1 MHNGLNRATPRS
13 MGVKR
18 LCVLGVLAL
27 FVWSAR
33 PVHAEDIDLFSSPA
47 TATTDTNAPVL
58 LFVWD
63 NGAGFNASSPE
74 LCSLGTPTN
83 GTTAS
88 GSATATELSG
98 KTGGVE
104 QCAIFNVIQAM
115 PVTATAKIKIGIMA
129 WKGSQVRDYNG
140 NACSGAQSDGGCL
153 LYPVTPLTTTTK
165 VALLTFIKS
174 WKSSNSGSGIRIL
187 ADNASPGPATSMQE
201 AWAYLHGK
209 TGFSGTNYAS
219 IQPPVGCSKYFVAFV
234 GNNFGNNATM
244 PKDGGSSPWSALNG
258 TFATTG
264 VNANPAATAL
274 ETTHIKITQSDKT
287 TSCKT
292 SAGQALSTTDST
304 AKEGWYADEWT
315 RYMKDQDIKTYTIGL
330 IDKSPSPDPALC
342 DASYAWVMRSMAAY
356 GGGKYFETSNTATI
370 TDAFETI
377 ISEVQS
383 VNSVFAAVSLPVSV
397 NTQGTYLNQVFV
409 GMFRPD
415 PDSLPRWVGNL
426 KQYKMGYLNN
436 TFSLLDADGADA
448 LSASGSDFIA
458 ECARSFWTP
467 ALTAPDEYW
476 ATYVEPNCLGKDP
489 RSNTPDGNLVEKGGQ
504 AYKLRAANP
513 ANRTVYT
520 CEVGACTSLI
530 NFTASSSPLKDW
542 QRGFNVGPTTGL
554 GAEVPAT
561 IGTTPITTTDM
572 RPSAHGDVVHSR
584 PIAINFGSDATPKVV
599 VFYGGNDGML
609 RAINGNRTADIGA
622 VAPGAELWAFVPPE
636 FYSKIQRRYDN
647 TPEVNSP
654 AVVGSAN
661 NKDYGMDGPVTA
673 YIDMVDTSKPAWV
686 YASMRRGG
694 RALYA
699 FAIDR
704 TTLAVSAKWKKG
716 CDSAGCTTGFEQIG
730 QTWAAPTV
738 FKASGHVAGAS
749 PLLIMGGGYDTTCE
763 DPYTFTCTTPASGST
778 SSAKVQSTGLTGNR
792 IYILDADTGERL
804 KTFKTYR
811 GVVGDIQ
818 MLQDASGMAT
828 YGYAADLGGDIYR
841 ISGATAN
848 TPIGTTAPANW
859 TITRVAMLG
868 CNALADNSA
877 IAATAT
883 ATAPA
888 SAEAYGTNCTSPANR
903 KFLYGPDIVV
913 DGDIHYLLIGSGN
926 REQPLYKPTTVTNNY
941 FFVVQDK
948 PTDAN
953 WLLNA
958 TNGSNCNANDVL
970 CKTIAAQTTSMGECL
985 TTEQASKKIYAYP
998 LRDYEQVV
1006 TSSIAAFGTV
1016 YFSTHEPTDAAANSC
1031 SANLGTARA
1040 YALNFKTGGSSTKAC
1055 GQSPFTTLAAGGL
1068 PPSPV
1073 VGKVKLD
1080 DNSIVPFVIGKDG
1093 PLAPQK
1099 LTPPSS
1105 TPPSAK
1111 VKSYWYIK
1119 K

>member
-1 MHNGLNRATPRS
+1 M
-13 MGVKR
+13 
-18 LCVLGVLAL
+18 
-27 FVWSAR
+27 
-33 PVHAEDIDLFSSPA
+33 PVQAEDIDLFSTPT

-74 LCSLGTPTN
+74 LCSLGTPSEE
-83 GTTAS
+83 TAAT
-88 GSATATELSG
+88 GAATATALSG

-115 PVTATAKIKIGIMA
+115 SVTATAKIKIGIMA
-129 WKGSQVRDYNG
+129 WKGAQVKDYNG
-140 NACSGAQSDGGCL
+140 NDCSGTQSDGGCL
-153 LYPVTPLTTTTK
+153 LYPVTPLTLSTK

-209 TGFSGTNYAS
+209 TGFSGTDYAS

-244 PKDGGSSPWSALNG
+244 PKDGGSNPWSALSG

-264 VNANPAATAL
+264 VNASPAATAL

-304 AKEGWYADEWT
+304 VKEGWYADEWT

-330 IDKSPSPDPALC
+330 IDKSVTPALC

-436 TFSLLDADGADA
+436 TFRLLDADSAA
-448 LSASGSDFIA
+448 AISASGSDFIA

-467 ALTAPDEYW
+467 GLDAPDEYW
-476 ATYVEPNCLGKDP
+476 ASYVEPNCQGKDP
-489 RSNTPDGNLVEKGGQ
+489 RSNTPDGNMVEKGGQ

-513 ANRTVYT
+513 TNRTMYT
-520 CEVGACTSLI
+520 CEAGACTALI
-530 NFTASSSPLKDW
+530 NFTASTSPLKDW
-542 QRGFNVGPTTGL
+542 QRGFNNGPTTGL
-554 GAEVPAT
+554 GAEPPAT
-561 IGTTPITTTDM
+561 IGTTPITSTDM

-599 VFYGGNDGML
+599 VFYGGNDGVL
-609 RAINGNRTADIGA
+609 RAINGNQTANIGT
-622 VAPGAELWAFVPPE
+622 VTPGSELWAFVPPE

-661 NKDYGMDGPVTA
+661 NKDYGMDGPVTG
-673 YIDMVDTSKPAWV
+673 YIDMADTTKPAWI

-704 TTLAVSAKWKKG
+704 TTLAVTAKWKKG
-716 CDSAGCTTGFEQIG
+716 CDSAGCTTDFEQIG

-738 FKASGHVAGAS
+738 FKASGYGSGDS
-749 PLLIMGGGYDTTCE
+749 PLLIMGGGYDAACE
-763 DPYTFTCTTPASGST
+763 DPTTFTCTTPASGTT
-778 SSAKVQSTGLTGNR
+778 SSAIVQPTGLTGNR

-828 YGYAADLGGDIYR
+828 YGYAADVGGDIYR

-848 TPIGTTAPANW
+848 TPIGSTAPANW
-859 TITRVAMLG
+859 TMTRVAMLG
-868 CNALADNSA
+868 CNTLASNSA
-877 IAATAT
+877 IAAT
-883 ATAPA
+883 
-888 SAEAYGTNCTSPANR
+888 SGAEAYGTNCTSPANR

-913 DGDIHYLLIGSGN
+913 DGEIHYLLIGSGN
-926 REQPLYKPTTVTNNY
+926 REQPVNKPSTVINNY

-958 TNGSNCNANDVL
+958 SNGNNCNSNDVL
-970 CKTIAAQTTSMGECL
+970 CKTIAAQTSAMGTCL
-985 TTEQASKKIYAYP
+985 TTEQAAKKIYAYP

-1006 TSSIAAFGTV
+1006 TASIAAFGTV

-1055 GQSPFTTLAAGGL
+1055 GESPFTTLAAGGL

-1080 DNSIVPFVIGKDG
+1080 DGTVVPFVIGGTG
-1093 PLAPQK
+1093 PLEASK
-1099 LTPPSS
+1099 LNPPSS

-1111 VKSYWYIK
+1111 VKSYWYIQK
-1119 K
+1119 